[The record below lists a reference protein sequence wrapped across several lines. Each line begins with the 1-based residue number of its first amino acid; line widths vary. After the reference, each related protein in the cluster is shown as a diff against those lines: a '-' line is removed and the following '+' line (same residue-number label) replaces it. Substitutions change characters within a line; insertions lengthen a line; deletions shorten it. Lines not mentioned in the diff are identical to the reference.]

1 MTPVRMRIFPI
12 LITIFLLVPIVEI
25 YLLIQVGGL
34 IGVMPTIGLVVL
46 TAVIG
51 AALLRAQGLQ
61 TYLRFNQALS
71 EGRLPATE
79 ILEGVALLIGGALL
93 LTPGFFTDF
102 IGFICLIPFSR
113 RILIARLTARFN
125 PMSNFNLHGNG
136 KEYQFDNVYEG
147 KVTRRYE
154 DKKL

>member
-12 LITIFLLVPIVEI
+12 LVTIFLIVPIVEI

-102 IGFICLIPFSR
+102 IGFICLIPLSR
-113 RILIARLTARFN
+113 RMLIARLTARFT
-125 PMSNFNLHGNG
+125 PMSNFNLHGSG
-136 KEYQFDNVYEG
+136 KEHQFNNVYEG
-147 KVTRRYE
+147 KVTHRYE
-154 DKKL
+154 DK